1 MFASMARMG
10 SLAIEQPPLDA
21 IARDIQAHPPE
32 RAALQPLPSRGAD
45 GDYQSDTLAATDW
58 ARQLCAGERPCP
70 EQVEHQ
76 PRAAGNS
83 RAERERVAASSD
95 WIEYLV
101 APHAATPRG
110 HPRLCGAAELWM
122 PQTIDER
129 TRRVAAHVHLGARD
143 PRDFNPKLGAEY
155 RSARPNGPHPPAGD
169 LERPA
174 LELAASEAHEHR
186 PERRFEVGQ
195 AMLDQAAEEAEVVVA
210 EWSE

>member
-32 RAALQPLPSRGAD
+32 RVELHLLPSRRAV
-45 GDYQSDTLAATDW
+45 GDHQSDTIAATDS

-95 WIEYLV
+95 WIE
-101 APHAATPRG
+101 HIG
-110 HPRLCGAAELWM
+110 CGEG
-122 PQTIDER
+122 R
-129 TRRVAAHVHLGARD
+129 AR
-143 PRDFNPKLGAEY
+143 
-155 RSARPNGPHPPAGD
+155 
-169 LERPA
+169 
-174 LELAASEAHEHR
+174 
-186 PERRFEVGQ
+186 
-195 AMLDQAAEEAEVVVA
+195 
-210 EWSE
+210 